1 MKNILTTGRLLVL
14 ICISFVIG
22 SCQQKTS
29 VPDKKNTDNIEKYL
43 DTKVMETAYNGK
55 VFSAH
60 KVFMEQ
66 DNKIYLWAYMQEY
79 YKRDGKTLLGSGWSV
94 PLILTI
100 ENSPEGITVKGHTAP
115 RDGELYS
122 LDVKDLFPEKIRQEI
137 FDFPGTQE
145 MRQLQ
150 EISLKRSEKL

>member
-1 MKNILTTGRLLVL
+1 MKNIQITGGLLVL
-14 ICISFVIG
+14 VCLGFVIV

-29 VPDKKNTDNIEKYL
+29 IPDKNNTDNIEKYL

-66 DNKIYLWAYMQEY
+66 DNKIYLWAFMQEY
-79 YKRDGKTLLGSGWSV
+79 YKRDGKTLIGSGWSV
-94 PLILTI
+94 PLILNI
-100 ENSPEGITVKGHTAP
+100 ENSSDGIIVRSHKAP

-122 LDVKDLFPEKIRQEI
+122 LDIKDLFPEKIRQEI

-145 MRQLQ
+145 MRKLE
-150 EISLKRSEKL
+150 EISVKRSEKL